1 MTSRRTLFVSFAAI
15 LAIATLGWLAISQSG
30 RQSPQVPTGSI
41 LEHPSNKPFRDPYP
55 GATEVRLFIEAR
67 DGRGEPALV
76 NPAGRVLTEKQRV
89 EFESLIAIHT
99 ISPEDMFAACFIPHH
114 FFRYFDGEG
123 KLVGEIEVCF
133 CCAGV
138 QQSEGSKVR
147 LSEGQTLLADFPRL
161 ESFVTSLG
169 ERTDVG
175 CD

>member
-1 MTSRRTLFVSFAAI
+1 MTSRRTLFVTVAVI
-15 LAIATLGWLAISQSG
+15 LVIATLGWLAISQSG
-30 RQSPQVPTGSI
+30 RQSPQVQTGSI
-41 LEHPSNKPFRDPYP
+41 VEHPSDKPFRDPYP
-55 GATEVRLFIEAR
+55 GAAEVRLFVETR
-67 DGRGEPALV
+67 DGGNEPAFV
-76 NPAGRVLTEKQRV
+76 KPAGRVLTEEQRV

-99 ISPEDMFAACFIPHH
+99 ISPEDLFAACFVPHH
-114 FFRYFDGEG
+114 FFRYFDGAG

-147 LSEGQTLLADFPRL
+147 LSNDQMLVADFPRL

-175 CD
+175 CE